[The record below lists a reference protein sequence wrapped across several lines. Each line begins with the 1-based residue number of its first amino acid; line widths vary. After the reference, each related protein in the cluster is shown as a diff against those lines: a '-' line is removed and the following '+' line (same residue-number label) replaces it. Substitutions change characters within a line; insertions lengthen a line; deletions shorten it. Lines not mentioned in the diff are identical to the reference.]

1 MYIEQNQGSAGVV
14 GARFSARVFGDEAW
28 AQASLG
34 SPFLADTKENAVV
47 GKVMITSNS
56 PVLRDTI
63 KDYLNGTPREPTP
76 TLKAEEN
83 FLDENLE
90 KTLEEKYKWDDY
102 HKNATVRFVAR
113 DFAALWTAPTS
124 MFGFPIEGVW
134 SVLFSTE
141 EGAIEF
147 YESYRDFDA
156 ETRPRDEAR
165 VRIGRLVVFGK
176 EVAFWGYL
184 NILQNEGFISLETRT
199 VEYSVSGG
207 EASGEMFASFA
218 VWEYTAESGTV
229 IDGELVFPEP
239 LVVNKLENG
248 DTVVFG
254 SVIELTFLPA
264 EGYRVKEVKINGV
277 SVEIAG
283 DSYRFAVEEDV
294 SVEVVFEET
303 TAA

>member
-1 MYIEQNQGSAGVV
+1 M
-14 GARFSARVFGDEAW
+14 
-28 AQASLG
+28 
-34 SPFLADTKENAVV
+34 
-47 GKVMITSNS
+47 
-56 PVLRDTI
+56 
-63 KDYLNGTPREPTP
+63 
-76 TLKAEEN
+76 
-83 FLDENLE
+83 
-90 KTLEEKYKWDDY
+90 
-102 HKNATVRFVAR
+102 
-113 DFAALWTAPTS
+113 
-124 MFGFPIEGVW
+124 
-134 SVLFSTE
+134 
-141 EGAIEF
+141 
-147 YESYRDFDA
+147 
-156 ETRPRDEAR
+156 
-165 VRIGRLVVFGK
+165 VFGK

-277 SVEIAG
+277 SVEIAS